1 MDMEKSKKEK
11 EAETLLN
18 LASEVDINTEDAKLI
33 YELLDEQDYPE
44 GLIHRLNKN
53 DQNPEEI
60 LGKKTSLLF
69 SKIDC
74 PKFYSPSL
82 VEATGRR

>member
-74 PKFYSPSL
+74 PKF
-82 VEATGRR
+82 